1 MSDVKNTIEN
11 RKIAESTKFSAEFE
25 SQFIS
30 MLERLIPK
38 EVQKVEVVKPARKQ
52 GAPRIDRATTIAT
65 AKADVGNPDIEIK
78 NPFDRKA
85 RIMGITLIPDSSFKT
100 KGILQ
105 LDIARAPYFTGMT
118 AADFTDISTFSVPIS
133 DDGYEVDANETVEI
147 YIWTSDA
154 TSSALTAVVHFEA

>member
-1 MSDVKNTIEN
+1 MSDAKNTIEQA
-11 RKIAESTKFSAEFE
+11 KISESNKFSQEFE
-25 SQFIS
+25 IQLIS

-52 GAPRIDRATTIAT
+52 GAPRIDRGITTATVKSDA
-65 AKADVGNPDIEIK
+65 GNPDIEIT
-78 NPFDRKA
+78 NPFDRPA

-118 AADFTDISTFSVPIS
+118 AADFTDISTFSIPIS
-133 DDGYEVDANETVEI
+133 DDGYEIDANETVEI
-147 YIWTSDA
+147 YIWTSDG
-154 TSSALTAVVHFEA
+154 TGSALTAVVHFEA